1 MPVIGVPEAQANSNV
16 AVVSVSGFIGS
27 LKLAVI
33 NVLIATPVVFATGL
47 VELTVGAVMSGAAPV
62 VKLQLTAVSMAL
74 AATSLTSV
82 VISAVQVVL
91 PGRSLAGVKVATLPF
106 TA

>member
-1 MPVIGVPEAQANSNV
+1 MGVPAGQARVEV
-16 AVVSVSGFIGS
+16 AVVRVSGFMGS

-33 NVLIATPVVFATGL
+33 SVLIATPVVFAAGL

-62 VKLQLTAVSMAL
+62 VKLQLTGAAMEL
-74 AATSLTSV
+74 PATSSTPV
-82 VISAVQVVL
+82 VTRAVQVVL
-91 PGRSLAGVKVATLPF
+91 AGRLLVGVKVATLPL